1 MQLCPISWQRVKKHP
16 RAQGTSVHV
25 WSWQLKYTTPGSPL
39 LSWFYR
45 VKTMKIR
52 TGPDHLAENQMHVG
66 ERALHTHTHTCTGAH
81 NQRDGRGV
89 HSSSV
94 RAIDTWKQTWGCYFG
109 PGLQQVFNFL
119 TSSTLMRRSAARR
132 EITVKGDQNPRM
144 FERWHRQQGRSLNV
158 KAVHVR
164 KSRTVG
170 KQRNEGRALIHL
182 PKAPLPQSCGLPN
195 V

>member
-89 HSSSV
+89 HSSSE
-94 RAIDTWKQTWGCYFG
+94 RAIDTWKTNMRMLFWSRPSAGVQFPDFFYPDATICCKEGNYCKRWSESED
-109 PGLQQVFNFL
+109 VREM
-119 TSSTLMRRSAARR
+119 TSTTGEELKC
-132 EITVKGDQNPRM
+132 KG
-144 FERWHRQQGRSLNV
+144 S
-158 KAVHVR
+158 
-164 KSRTVG
+164 
-170 KQRNEGRALIHL
+170 
-182 PKAPLPQSCGLPN
+182 SCT
-195 V
+195 